1 MRESK
6 SRQPCM
12 SWTVLI
18 TVCRIVSWKCCE
30 DRHRQDYLVVFA
42 CSSQDNEEM
51 IHSTDYRSA
60 LEISGVEGN
69 TEAEEVK
76 PNVTTGDRTDFKR
89 MSGFTEDNKAL
100 MRNLRM
106 ASKDHPLHRMPAS
119 PGALRLSRL

>member
-18 TVCRIVSWKCCE
+18 TVYRIVSWKCCE
-30 DRHRQDYLVVFA
+30 YWHRQDYLVVFA

-51 IHSTDYRSA
+51 IHSTDYRST
-60 LEISGVEGN
+60 LKISGVEGN
-69 TEAEEVK
+69 TEADEVE

-89 MSGFTEDNKAL
+89 MSGFTEHNKAL
-100 MRNLRM
+100 MRNLRI
-106 ASKDHPLHRMPAS
+106 ASNDHRLHRMPAFS
-119 PGALRLSRL
+119 RALRPSRL